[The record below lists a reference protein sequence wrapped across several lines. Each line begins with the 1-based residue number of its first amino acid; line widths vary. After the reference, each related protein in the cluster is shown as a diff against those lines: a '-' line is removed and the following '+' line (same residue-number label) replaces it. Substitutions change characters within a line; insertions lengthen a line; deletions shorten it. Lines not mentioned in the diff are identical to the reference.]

1 MASTSETCRTLW
13 CCQHACIGA
22 DDARV
27 PKAMKARVAASGAI
41 EQEID
46 DAQAEG
52 KVGWEPAQI
61 SRAHL
66 IPLMRA
72 HMQAVFEK

>member
-1 MASTSETCRTLW
+1 
-13 CCQHACIGA
+13 
-22 DDARV
+22 
-27 PKAMKARVAASGAI
+27 MKARVAASGAI

-52 KVGWEPAQI
+52 KVGREPMQI

-66 IPLMRA
+66 IPLMRVPYA
-72 HMQAVFEK
+72 SCV